1 MRLFT
6 HVLICLLFIAY
17 SMVLPT
23 RIYAAPAEKTAIP
36 EGESR
41 VSMEMPEGPPPIPE
55 RRIALAPFYLF
66 QSKGSKVWM
75 ERILVNFS
83 LAAPANRLK
92 HDFDNPTFRKKLYEL
107 LRSGEPE
114 AAIQTES
121 LAHLQRQVGEEI
133 EPTVQVSRS
142 VLIVH

>member
-6 HVLICLLFIAY
+6 HVLICLLFIQY
-17 SMVLPT
+17 SVCLPT
-23 RIYAAPAEKTAIP
+23 RVNAEPAEKAAVAN
-36 EGESR
+36 GESR
-41 VSMEMPEGPPPIPE
+41 VAEEMPEGPPLIPE
-55 RRIALAPFYLF
+55 RRVALAPFYLL

-92 HDFDNPTFRKKLYEL
+92 HDLDNPTFRKKLYEL

-114 AAIQTES
+114 ATIQTEAV
-121 LAHLQRQVGEEI
+121 AHLRRQVGEEI
-133 EPTVQVSRS
+133 DPTVQVNRS
-142 VLIVH
+142 VLIVR